1 MKELKLS
8 KPIMAHG
15 ERLHVL
21 ELREPTYDEV
31 QKYGLPFSY
40 GSDGSVKIDTSS
52 ALNYIPGL
60 AGIPPSSAKQL
71 ALNDITT
78 ISLIIVGFFMASES
92 QEASENDSITSPI
105 SGE

>member
-31 QKYGLPFSY
+31 QKFGLPFSY
-40 GSDGSVKIDTSS
+40 GSDGSVKIDTGP
-52 ALNYIPGL
+52 ALNYIPAL
-60 AGIPPSSAKQL
+60 ASIPPSSAKQL

-78 ISLIIVGFFMASES
+78 ISLTIVGFFMASGS
-92 QEASENDSITSPI
+92 QEPSESDSTTPHI